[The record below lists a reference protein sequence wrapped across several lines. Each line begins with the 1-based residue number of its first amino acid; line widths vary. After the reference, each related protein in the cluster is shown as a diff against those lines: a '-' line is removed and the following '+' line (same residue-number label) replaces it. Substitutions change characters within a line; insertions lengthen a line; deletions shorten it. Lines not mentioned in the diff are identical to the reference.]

1 MLAFN
6 KIFNQ
11 LRRIIAIAFLA
22 GLVFLTSLPA
32 SAQPTGGDDYSA
44 SRLNQTQIYLRPSA
58 FICGSLILYCPK
70 PS

>member
-22 GLVFLTSLPA
+22 GLVFLIPILCEAAYNALSMECWGYTNKA
-32 SAQPTGGDDYSA
+32 H
-44 SRLNQTQIYLRPSA
+44 LR
-58 FICGSLILYCPK
+58 GLILCIFILNRYN
-70 PS
+70 